1 MLFLPC
7 VGMLSNFA
15 WFRSFSSTDKP
26 SEPAPPLQI
35 RTASTSE
42 LEPAVRHIL
51 MSATGRVEEP
61 QVQDFLRLANS
72 HGSDLGGT
80 WVAVQGPTL
89 ISATIPVVSPGR
101 TVLLFPPQTVHGD
114 LHAQATRHVVN
125 AVCERAASEKL
136 TLAQV
141 LLDTHDHS
149 VFSLLVTCGFQR
161 LAELLYLQ
169 VSVPRSVREPQLPPG
184 LRWRTYS
191 RDTHAL
197 FAETVLATY
206 GKSLDC
212 PALNGLRSIDDILA
226 GHKGAGTFD
235 AGNWFLLCDHDAP
248 LAVLLLNRVGST
260 DLVELVYVG
269 IVPRHRRKGL
279 GDILIRQAL
288 HAAAINGCTRL
299 SLAVD
304 ADNLPALKLYWRH
317 GLQAI
322 GRKLALLRD
331 LRVSPTTQHAT
342 RNT

>member
-1 MLFLPC
+1 
-7 VGMLSNFA
+7 MLSNFA
-15 WFRSFSSTDKP
+15 WFRSFSSTDRP
-26 SEPAPPLQI
+26 SEPAPPLQV
-35 RTASTSE
+35 RTANSDE

-51 MSATGRVEEP
+51 MTATGRVEEP
-61 QVQDFLRLANS
+61 QVQDFLRLARS
-72 HGSDLGGT
+72 HASDLGGT
-80 WVAVQGPTL
+80 WVAVQGSTL
-89 ISATIPVVSPGR
+89 LSAAIPVVSPGR
-101 TVLLFPPQTVHGD
+101 TVLIFPPQTIHGD
-114 LHAQATRHVVN
+114 AHAHATRHVVN
-125 AVCERAASEKL
+125 TVCERAAFEKL

-149 VFSLLVTCGFQR
+149 VFALLTTCGFQR

-169 VSVPRSVREPQLPPG
+169 VSVPRSVREPSLPPG
-184 LRWRTYS
+184 LRWRNYS

-197 FAETVLATY
+197 FASTVLATY
-206 GKSLDC
+206 DKSLDC

-226 GHKGAGTFD
+226 GHKGAGSFD
-235 AGNWFLLCDHDAP
+235 GNLWFLLCDHDVP

-269 IVPRHRRKGL
+269 IIPQHRRKGL

-288 HAAAINGCTRL
+288 HAAATTGCARL

-331 LRVSPTTQHAT
+331 LRPTQHVT